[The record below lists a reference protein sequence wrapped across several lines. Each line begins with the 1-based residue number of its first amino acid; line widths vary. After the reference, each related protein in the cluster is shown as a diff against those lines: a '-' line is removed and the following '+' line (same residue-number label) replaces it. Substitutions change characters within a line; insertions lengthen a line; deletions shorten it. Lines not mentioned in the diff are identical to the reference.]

1 MSDVERSD
9 TQRGA
14 ILGHYARRIGTWL
27 VLGLIA
33 GCASTGPAP
42 VEDRS
47 GRSRPPVSA
56 ERPAP
61 ALPAGAVHRVV
72 KGDTL
77 YGIAF
82 RNGLDYRD
90 LARWNGIG
98 PPYTIRV
105 GEQLRLTD
113 PARSVAAAAPPSA
126 RPPATVPPPSRPVAT
141 TTAPAAVTPV
151 PAAAPPAT
159 PPAGRPSTPATPA
172 TTSSSAAST
181 APAPTPTPAPV
192 ATPPAATPAP
202 AASATSA
209 GIAWRWPLTGSV
221 LAGYVA
227 GDPARSGIDISGKAS
242 GQVVAAADGEVVYSG
257 NGLVGYGELVIIK
270 HSPSLLSAYAR
281 NGRRLVEER
290 AQVKAGQP
298 IAELASG
305 RPVLHFEIR
314 RNGKPIN
321 PLEYLPSR

>member
-1 MSDVERSD
+1 MFDVERSD

-14 ILGHYARRIGTWL
+14 VLGRYARRIGTWL
-27 VLGLIA
+27 MLGLIA

-47 GRSRPPVSA
+47 GRSRPPASA

-61 ALPAGAVHRVV
+61 ALPAGASHRVV

-113 PARSVAAAAPPSA
+113 PARSTAATPA
-126 RPPATVPPPSRPVAT
+126 RPPTSAPPPSRPVAT
-141 TTAPAAVTPV
+141 TTAPAAVTPA
-151 PAAAPPAT
+151 PTTAPPAT
-159 PPAGRPSTPATPA
+159 RPSTPATTA
-172 TTSSSAAST
+172 SSAAST
-181 APAPTPTPAPV
+181 APPPAPPPTVPAAPTPPV
-192 ATPPAATPAP
+192 TPPPAP
-202 AASATSA
+202 AASSTSA
-209 GIAWRWPLTGSV
+209 GIAWRWPLAGSV

-227 GDPARSGIDISGKAS
+227 GDPARSGIDISGKAG

>member
-1 MSDVERSD
+1 MAGMEGGILTGLRVRS
-9 TQRGA
+9 A
-14 ILGHYARRIGTWL
+14 WAWL
-27 VLGLIA
+27 VLTGLLA

-47 GRSRPPVSA
+47 GRSPRSEAPA
-56 ERPAP
+56 ARPATV
-61 ALPAGAVHRVV
+61 LPAGASHRVV

-98 PPYTIRV
+98 APYTIRV
-105 GEQLRLTD
+105 GDQLRLTD
-113 PARSVAAAAPPSA
+113 PARAVAANSAPKPAPPTT
-126 RPPATVPPPSRPVAT
+126 RPAALPS
-141 TTAPAAVTPV
+141 APAAASAATTPAIGTRPAPPTSAPAPAPPTATNAPSTPPPVAPAPPAAVPPV
-151 PAAAPPAT
+151 PAAAT
-159 PPAGRPSTPATPA
+159 
-172 TTSSSAAST
+172 
-181 APAPTPTPAPV
+181 
-192 ATPPAATPAP
+192 
-202 AASATSA
+202 ATSGA
-209 GIAWRWPLTGSV
+209 IAWRWPLNGSV

-227 GDPARSGIDISGKAS
+227 GDPARSGIDISGKAG

>member
-1 MSDVERSD
+1 MIAGR
-9 TQRGA
+9 
-14 ILGHYARRIGTWL
+14 HARRIGTWL
-27 VLGLIA
+27 MLGLIA

-42 VEDRS
+42 IEDRS
-47 GRSRPPVSA
+47 GRSRPPASA

-61 ALPAGAVHRVV
+61 VLPAGASHRVV

-113 PARSVAAAAPPSA
+113 PARSVAATPPA
-126 RPPATVPPPSRPVAT
+126 RPAATVPAPSRPVAT
-141 TTAPAAVTPV
+141 TTAPAVTT
-151 PAAAPPAT
+151 PAPTAAPPGT

-181 APAPTPTPAPV
+181 APTPAAPA
-192 ATPPAATPAP
+192 ATPPAATPPPAP

-209 GIAWRWPLTGSV
+209 GIAWRWPLAGSV

-227 GDPARSGIDISGKAS
+227 GDPARSGIDISGKAG

-321 PLEYLPSR
+321 PLEYLPAR

>member
-1 MSDVERSD
+1 MERSD
-9 TQRGA
+9 KERDAVFGR
-14 ILGHYARRIGTWL
+14 YARRFGAWL
-27 VLGLIA
+27 MLGLLA

-47 GRSRPPVSA
+47 GRSRPPAAA
-56 ERPAP
+56 ERPVA
-61 ALPAGAVHRVV
+61 ALPAGASHRVV
-72 KGDTL
+72 RGDTL

-113 PARSVAAAAPPSA
+113 PARSAAAAPPP
-126 RPPATVPPPSRPVAT
+126 RPPASVPPPSRPVAT
-141 TTAPAAVTPV
+141 TS
-151 PAAAPPAT
+151 APPAAT
-159 PPAGRPSTPATPA
+159 PALPPAASAATRPATPA
-172 TTSSSAAST
+172 TTTSSAAST
-181 APAPTPTPAPV
+181 APAPAPA
-192 ATPPAATPAP
+192 ATPPAAPPPPPPPPPAP
-202 AASATSA
+202 AASSTSA
-209 GIAWRWPLTGSV
+209 GIAWRWPLAGSV

-227 GDPARSGIDISGKAS
+227 GDPARSGIDISGKAG

-281 NGRRLVEER
+281 NGRRLVDER
-290 AQVKAGQP
+290 ARVKAGQP

-305 RPVLHFEIR
+305 RPILHFEIR

>member
-1 MSDVERSD
+1 MLFRERCVGCC
-9 TQRGA
+9 QAG
-14 ILGHYARRIGTWL
+14 LLL
-27 VLGLIA
+27 VLALLA

-47 GRSRPPVSA
+47 GRAPRSA
-56 ERPAP
+56 AAP
-61 ALPAGAVHRVV
+61 ARATAPVPDGATHRVAR
-72 KGDTL
+72 GDTL

-90 LARWNGIG
+90 LARWNGIDA
-98 PPYTIRV
+98 PYTIRV

-113 PARSVAAAAPPSA
+113 PSRRAATAAPS
-126 RPPATVPPPSRPVAT
+126 RPPVPPPTAAKPAPVSPA
-141 TTAPAAVTPV
+141 APAPAVV
-151 PAAAPPAT
+151 AAPAPPPSSSPSAPRPASPPPPASTPAAT
-159 PPAGRPSTPATPA
+159 PPPA
-172 TTSSSAAST
+172 
-181 APAPTPTPAPV
+181 PAPV
-192 ATPPAATPAP
+192 ASAP
-202 AASATSA
+202 AGAV
-209 GIAWRWPLTGSV
+209 AWRWPLSGSV

-227 GDPARSGIDISGKAS
+227 GDPARSGVDIAGKAG

-298 IAELASG
+298 IAELASS

>member
-1 MSDVERSD
+1 MFDVERFD
-9 TQRGA
+9 TQRGV
-14 ILGHYARRIGTWL
+14 ILGQYARRIGAWL
-27 VLGLIA
+27 VLGLMV

-47 GRSRPPVSA
+47 GRSRPQAST
-56 ERPAP
+56 ERPTP
-61 ALPAGAVHRVV
+61 ALPAGASHRVA

-113 PARSVAAAAPPSA
+113 PARSIAATPAA
-126 RPPATVPPPSRPVAT
+126 RPPATVAPASRPVTT
-141 TTAPAAVTPV
+141 TTAPATVTP
-151 PAAAPPAT
+151 APTAV

-181 APAPTPTPAPV
+181 APAPTPAAVPATTPSAPS
-192 ATPPAATPAP
+192 PPPSS
-202 AASATSA
+202 AASATAA
-209 GIAWRWPLTGSV
+209 GIAWRWPLAGSV

-227 GDPARSGIDISGKAS
+227 GDPARSGVDISGKAG

>member
-1 MSDVERSD
+1 VERSD
-9 TQRGA
+9 TQRGV
-14 ILGHYARRIGTWL
+14 ILGEHARRIGTWL

-47 GRSRPPVSA
+47 GRSARLPASA

-61 ALPAGAVHRVV
+61 TLPAGASHRVV

-113 PARSVAAAAPPSA
+113 PARSVAATAPSS
-126 RPPATVPPPSRPVAT
+126 PPATVPSPSRPVAT
-141 TTAPAAVTPV
+141 TSAPPVPTPAAPATAPVT
-151 PAAAPPAT
+151 
-159 PPAGRPSTPATPA
+159 RPATPA

-181 APAPTPTPAPV
+181 AP
-192 ATPPAATPAP
+192 PPAAPAAPPPPVAPPPAP
-202 AASATSA
+202 APSATSA
-209 GIAWRWPLTGSV
+209 GVAWRWPLAGSV

-227 GDPARSGIDISGKAS
+227 GDPARSGIDISGKAG

-290 AQVKAGQP
+290 ARVKAGQP